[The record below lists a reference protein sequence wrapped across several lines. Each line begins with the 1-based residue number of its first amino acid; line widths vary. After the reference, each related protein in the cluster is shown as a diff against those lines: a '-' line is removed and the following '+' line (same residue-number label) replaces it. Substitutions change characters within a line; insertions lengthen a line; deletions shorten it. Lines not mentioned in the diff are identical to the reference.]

1 MSNKMSCD
9 FTGFK
14 DLLERLDE
22 ISGDIKPAVN
32 ECLEKVHGMITEEA
46 AERSKSIILPVIPR
60 NHLLISHLWN
70 GVVCKRR

>member
-22 ISGDIKPAVN
+22 MSGDIKPAVD
-32 ECLEKVHGMITEEA
+32 ECLERCMG
-46 AERSKSIILPVIPR
+46 
-60 NHLLISHLWN
+60 
-70 GVVCKRR
+70 